1 MNLSLGSHLPESN
14 FALVGMAG
22 IMTGVMHAPLTA
34 IFLIAEITGGYEL
47 LTPLIIS
54 STVSYLTV
62 FYFEPHSIYAR
73 QLANRKELI
82 THHKDNAILTFM
94 NPASLIEKNF
104 LSIGP
109 DCSLGDL
116 VKVVAESSR
125 NIFPVVDAE
134 NTFYGVIT
142 LDHIR
147 GIMFDRELYNTSL
160 VSDLMYMPEF
170 YISPDDD
177 MDKIMSLFQ
186 RNDRFNIPVIKDGKY
201 IGFMSRANVFSEYRK
216 LLKQFSEE

>member
-1 MNLSLGSHLPESN
+1 
-14 FALVGMAG
+14 
-22 IMTGVMHAPLTA
+22 
-34 IFLIAEITGGYEL
+34 
-47 LTPLIIS
+47 
-54 STVSYLTV
+54 
-62 FYFEPHSIYAR
+62 
-73 QLANRKELI
+73 
-82 THHKDNAILTFM
+82 M

-109 DCSLGDL
+109 DQSLGDL

-125 NIFPVVDAE
+125 NIFPVIDAE
-134 NTFYGVIT
+134 NTFYGVVT

-147 GIMFDRELYNTSL
+147 GIMFDRELYNTRS

-177 MDKIMSLFQ
+177 MEKIMSLFQ